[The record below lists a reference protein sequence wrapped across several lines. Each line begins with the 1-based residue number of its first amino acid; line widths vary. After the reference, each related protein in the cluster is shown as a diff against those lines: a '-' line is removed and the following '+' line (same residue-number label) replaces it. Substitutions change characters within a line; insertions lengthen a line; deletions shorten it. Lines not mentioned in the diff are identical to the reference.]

1 MSQIYRKK
9 AIDRLM
15 SPEQLDKMIQ
25 ITGPMTWLIILGFTI
40 VFLGAAVWACTSTVN
55 VTESAAGIVL
65 LSDADATRP
74 ELVCYVGD
82 ELRSQI
88 EEGSKIIIT
97 RVGSERSDNGVVA
110 SVSTYADGQE
120 QIEKEI
126 TSSGYIDLIWNGE
139 PLYKVICSIPDGYL
153 EGDLVNVDFII
164 DSEHPIQFVFKPAA

>member
-1 MSQIYRKK
+1 M
-9 AIDRLM
+9 
-15 SPEQLDKMIQ
+15 
-25 ITGPMTWLIILGFTI
+25 
-40 VFLGAAVWACTSTVN
+40 
-55 VTESAAGIVL
+55 
-65 LSDADATRP
+65 
-74 ELVCYVGD
+74 
-82 ELRSQI
+82 
-88 EEGSKIIIT
+88 
-97 RVGSERSDNGVVA
+97 GSERSDNGVVA